1 MSLISALNVCQYFSF
16 SVKLYKN
23 MTINNLAK
31 LTLLAEQ
38 ARRSGKRSG
47 TAKTE
52 AKQQEHVVACR
63 NHEINNLFYYMKY
76 C

>member
-1 MSLISALNVCQYFSF
+1 
-16 SVKLYKN
+16 
-23 MTINNLAK
+23 MTINFLAK
-31 LTLLAEQ
+31 FTLLAEQ

-63 NHEINNLFYYMKY
+63 NQETNKLFYYMFVVAWHGVWYLLENEHKINRLE
-76 C
+76 

>member
-1 MSLISALNVCQYFSF
+1 
-16 SVKLYKN
+16 
-23 MTINNLAK
+23 MTINFFAK
-31 LTLLAEQ
+31 FTLLAEQ

-52 AKQQEHVVACR
+52 ARQQEHVVACK
-63 NHEINNLFYYMKY
+63 NHETNNLFYYMKF